1 MNRIASRK
9 NREKHL
15 LDRFLTVAGLEV
27 QSVEQS
33 EAPDFLLQVQS
44 KLIGIEVTEV
54 FRNPDLSGRSPRAL
68 ESITDRIV
76 ARARSLY
83 HVRNCRFVHV
93 NVLFF
98 DGVDVQSLN
107 REQVADRIAT
117 LVESMSLESAHVHWR
132 NDYEDPS
139 LDAVAFVTALA
150 VPEASM
156 SHWGVPRAGW
166 RTKLSTEL
174 LRSAIEAKNEKVQAY
189 RAKADEVWL
198 LLAVEGS
205 RPSQFFDPEVP
216 PATSDL
222 ASRFDRTYWFNS
234 MHDQVVCWRGS
245 DA

>member
-1 MNRIASRK
+1 MNRVVSRK
-9 NREKHL
+9 SREKHL
-15 LDRFLTVAGLEV
+15 LDRFLNVAGLEV
-27 QSVEQS
+27 QLVEQS
-33 EAPDFLLQVQS
+33 EAPDFLLQVQARR
-44 KLIGIEVTEV
+44 IGVEVTEV
-54 FRNPDLSGRSPRAL
+54 FLDPDPSGLSPRAR

-76 ARARSLY
+76 ARARSLF
-83 HVRNCRFVHV
+83 HARNSRFVHA

-98 DGVDVQSLN
+98 DGIDVQSLN
-107 REQVADRIAT
+107 REQVADRLAT
-117 LVESMSLESAHVHWR
+117 LVESMPVGSTHVHWR

-156 SHWGVPRAGW
+156 SHWGVSRAGW
-166 RTKLSTEL
+166 RAKLSTEL

-216 PATSDL
+216 PEPSDL
-222 ASRFDRTYWFNS
+222 ASKFDRTYWFNS
-234 MHDQVVCWRGS
+234 MHDQFVCWRS
-245 DA
+245 LDA